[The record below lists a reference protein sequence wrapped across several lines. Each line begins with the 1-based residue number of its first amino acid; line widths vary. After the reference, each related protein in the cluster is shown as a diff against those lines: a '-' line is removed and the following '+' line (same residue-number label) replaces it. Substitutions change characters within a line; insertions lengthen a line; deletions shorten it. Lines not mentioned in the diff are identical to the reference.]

1 VVGTSLKSDN
11 ASSAENQ
18 QERLVR
24 TGWITGF
31 VDGEG
36 CFSIGLIRQ
45 QSRPSR
51 KGYRTG
57 YQVFPEFVV
66 TQGSKSLAAL
76 EELRDFFG
84 VGQVLIN
91 RRQDNHK
98 EHLHRYVVRGLNDLR
113 SVVIPFFRE
122 FTLRTAKRDDFQ
134 SFAQCV
140 EIISTGRHLRTD
152 GLADLLEIMQ
162 TMNSQKS
169 RSELIRILRDHT
181 PET

>member
-1 VVGTSLKSDN
+1 MATSLKSDN
-11 ASSAENQ
+11 APSAENQ

-24 TGWITGF
+24 TGWIIGF

-36 CFSIGLIRQ
+36 CFSIGLVRQ
-45 QSRPSR
+45 QSRPGR

-66 TQGSKSLAAL
+66 TQGAKSLAAL
-76 EELRDFFG
+76 QELEDFFG

-98 EHLHRYVVRGLNDLR
+98 EHLHRYVVRSLDDLR
-113 SVVIPFFRE
+113 SVIIPFFRE
-122 FTLRTAKRDDFQ
+122 FTLRTAKREDFYR
-134 SFAQCV
+134 FAQCV
-140 EIISTGRHLRTD
+140 EIISTGRHLRND
-152 GLADLLEIMQ
+152 GLVDLLEIMQ
-162 TMNSQKS
+162 TMNRQKS
-169 RSELIRILRDHT
+169 RTELIRILRDHT